1 MLKGEYLMIYI
12 RLALLILVVVN
23 LIYYAIKKSK
33 MKKESKEILKDQIN
47 TDGVKVHN
55 KESVKTLET
64 IHKIKLEDS
73 KYIEIA
79 GEYSE
84 IVTTVNGSS
93 KITEKYIGPHK
104 IKLPVTGALL
114 IGDFY
119 LMSGYFYKDM
129 VVVEKINEKSVLKG
143 IDNLLS
149 IPMTGEKDKSSRSL
163 LGTYSIIGSSFML
176 LILFLTTTSGNVP
189 VVLGGI
195 LVTFF
200 SILLLV
206 IEPLVH
212 SASKKNLYKVGGYY
226 NKTSD
231 EEGEINGV
239 PINGKE
245 LSKIQEKQYITVEG
259 VMAVGYSSLEI
270 KKINNKVV
278 LPPKKGILIN
288 SLLLVVITMF
298 SFLIFKTI
306 THPDYK
312 TYLEYSKGSTV
323 AKEFSTYEEID
334 NYDFKKGQKVI
345 LHNLNLYQK
354 SSINQKF
361 GYGQECELIKTPI
374 VLSPAQKQKIDK
386 IYSSTASLNSYFST
400 NKIDDSLSDE
410 KKEILRE
417 ATAKFS
423 SFYKD
428 GEINKIT
435 ILVKNLLKEFF
446 INENLTLKTM
456 REKTEDS
463 ITDSI
468 TLNIPVNLPQMTMEF
483 YGVVSKR
490 PFQNPPLNFPQRKYI
505 ENSLVSHRIDVVTGY
520 INRTRN
526 IEGEK
531 SIAIT
536 SFDPFEYSFENYEYI
551 NILLGGYLVV
561 IFLLVLVLG
570 GRILVYIKQKNI
582 FEGKE

>member
-23 LIYYAIKKSK
+23 LIYYTIKKSK

-55 KESVKTLET
+55 EEAVKTLET

-374 VLSPAQKQKIDK
+374 VLSPAQKQKTDK
-386 IYSSTASLNSYFST
+386 IYSSTASLNSYFNT

-490 PFQNPPLNFPQRKYI
+490 SFQYPPLNFPQRKYI
-505 ENSLVSHRIDVVTGY
+505 ENSLVSHRVDVVTGY

-526 IEGEK
+526 IEGKK

-582 FEGKE
+582 FEG